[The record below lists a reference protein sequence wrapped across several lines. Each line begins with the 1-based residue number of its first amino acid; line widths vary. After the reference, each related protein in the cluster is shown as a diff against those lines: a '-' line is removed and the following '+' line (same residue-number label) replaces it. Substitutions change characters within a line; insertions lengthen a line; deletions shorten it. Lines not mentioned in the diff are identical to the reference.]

1 MSADTIG
8 SGPLPGGKADGE
20 RGIPPPRRGGIIA
33 KPNPGRWTRVPLPRT
48 PESADRRTPWRG
60 AWHLSTPEALHDE
73 LKKLI
78 VETLA
83 LEEVTPSAIETDAP
97 LFVEGLGLDSIDAL
111 ELAMVLEER
120 YGVTLGEDPDQN
132 RETFYSVRTLAAF
145 ILESRSE

>member
-1 MSADTIG
+1 M
-8 SGPLPGGKADGE
+8 
-20 RGIPPPRRGGIIA
+20 
-33 KPNPGRWTRVPLPRT
+33 
-48 PESADRRTPWRG
+48 
-60 AWHLSTPEALHDE
+60 STPEALHDE

-132 RETFYSVRTLAAF
+132 RETFYSVGTLAAF